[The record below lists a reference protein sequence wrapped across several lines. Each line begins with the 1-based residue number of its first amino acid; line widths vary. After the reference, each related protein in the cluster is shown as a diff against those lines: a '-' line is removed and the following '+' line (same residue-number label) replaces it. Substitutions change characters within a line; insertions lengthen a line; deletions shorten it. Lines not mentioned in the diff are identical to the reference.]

1 MSKRDYYEIL
11 GVAKTAD
18 ADEIKKA
25 FRKKAMKLHPD
36 RNPDDKEAESKF
48 KEAKEAYDILSDDQ
62 KRQAYDRF
70 GHAGVDPSMGG
81 GPGGFSG
88 FGSGAG
94 GAAGFGDIF
103 GDLGDVFG
111 DIFGGGGGRQQ
122 RTAARAGADLG
133 YELTITLDEAFHGV
147 SQEIKVPT
155 WVLCKTCSGSG
166 AKKGSGPV
174 TCQSCG
180 GSGQVRM
187 QHGFLTVQQSCP
199 QCHGR
204 GQVIKDPCSDC
215 HGSGRVRQ
223 TKTLS
228 IKIPAGIDS
237 GDRIRLSGEGEAG
250 QNGGPSGDLF
260 VEVRVKPHDVF
271 SRDGSDLRM
280 DIPVS
285 FAIAT
290 LGGDIEVP
298 TMSGKVK
305 LTIPAETQTGKIFR
319 IRGRGIKALR
329 SKKVGDL
336 LCRVVLETP
345 VKLSDEQKQFL
356 QSFDE
361 SLRQGG
367 DTHRPKSKSWM
378 DTVKAFFRS

>member
-1 MSKRDYYEIL
+1 MSKRDYYEVL
-11 GVAKTAD
+11 GVAKGAD
-18 ADEIKKA
+18 ANEIKKA

-36 RNPDDKEAESKF
+36 RNPDDKEAEAKF
-48 KEAKEAYDILSDDQ
+48 KEAKEAYEVLSDDQ

-81 GPGGFSG
+81 GPGGG
-88 FGSGAG
+88 FGGFGGGGAG
-94 GAAGFGDIF
+94 GFGDIF

-111 DIFGGGGGRQQ
+111 DIFGGGGGQQQ
-122 RTAARAGADLG
+122 RSAARAGADLG
-133 YELTITLDEAFHGV
+133 YELGITLDEAFHGV
-147 SQEIKVPT
+147 TKEIKVPT
-155 WVLCKTCSGSG
+155 WVQCKTCSGSG

-174 TCQSCG
+174 NCSACS

-204 GQVIKDPCSDC
+204 GQVIKDPCGDC
-215 HGSGRVRQ
+215 RGSGRVRQ
-223 TKTLS
+223 TKSLS
-228 IKIPAGIDS
+228 VKIPAGIDS

-250 QNGGPSGDLF
+250 QNGGPAGDLF
-260 VEVRVKPHDVF
+260 VEVRVKAHDVF

-285 FAIAT
+285 YAMAS

-305 LTIPAETQTGKIFR
+305 LTIPVETQSGKIFR
-319 IRGRGIKALR
+319 VRGRGIKALR
-329 SKKVGDL
+329 SKQVGDL
-336 LCRVVLETP
+336 LCRAVVETP
-345 VKLSDEQKQFL
+345 VNLTDEQKKLLKEFDALL
-356 QSFDE
+356 QKD
-361 SLRQGG
+361 G
-367 DTHRPKSKSWM
+367 DKHRPKAKSWL
-378 DTVKAFFRS
+378 DKVKGFFRS

>member
-1 MSKRDYYEIL
+1 MSKRDYYETL
-11 GVAKTAD
+11 GVSKTAD
-18 ADEIKKA
+18 AGEIKKA

-36 RNPDDKEAESKF
+36 RNPDDKEAEAKF
-48 KEAKEAYDILSDDQ
+48 KEAKEAYDVLSDDQ

-81 GPGGFSG
+81 GGPGGFGG
-88 FGSGAG
+88 FGGGGAG
-94 GAAGFGDIF
+94 GFGDIF

-111 DIFGGGGGRQQ
+111 DIFGGGGAGQQ
-122 RTAARAGADLG
+122 RSAARAGADLG
-133 YELTITLDEAFHGV
+133 YELSISLDEAFHGT
-147 SQEIKVPT
+147 SKEIKIPT
-155 WVLCKTCSGSG
+155 WAQCKTCSGSG

-174 TCQSCG
+174 NCSACG
-180 GSGQVRM
+180 GSGQVQM

-204 GQVIKDPCSDC
+204 GQVIKDPCDNC
-215 HGSGRVRQ
+215 HGTGRVRE

-228 IKIPAGIDS
+228 VKIPAGIDS

-250 QNGGPSGDLF
+250 QNGGPAGDLF

-271 SRDGSDLRM
+271 SRDGNDLRM

-285 FAIAT
+285 YTMAT

-305 LTIPAETQTGKIFR
+305 LSIPTETQTGKIFR

-336 LCRVVLETP
+336 LCRAVIETP
-345 VKLSDEQKQFL
+345 VKLTDEQKKLLKAFD
-356 QSFDE
+356 QSVQD
-361 SLRQGG
+361 GG
-367 DTHRPKSKSWM
+367 DKHRPKSCSWV
-378 DTVKAFFRS
+378 DTVKNFFHS